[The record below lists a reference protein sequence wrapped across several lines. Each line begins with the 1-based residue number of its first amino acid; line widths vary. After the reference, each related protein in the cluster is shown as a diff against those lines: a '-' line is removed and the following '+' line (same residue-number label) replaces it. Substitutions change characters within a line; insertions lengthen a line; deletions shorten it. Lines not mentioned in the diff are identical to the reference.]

1 MTLRSFAVNITF
13 MIRIDDREESAE
25 LIRSHLREY
34 NRAFFTDSEDINI
47 VDEED
52 GVFRGGLAACRDFD
66 TLYIEYLTVDPA
78 FRGKGVGRELIKEA
92 ERVAAIKGAR
102 RIRLM
107 TYSFQAPGF
116 YEKMGFRKEFSVSPA
131 FGGYDEYHFVKEVCR
146 ADN

>member
-1 MTLRSFAVNITF
+1 
-13 MIRIDDREESAE
+13 MIRIDDRDESAD

-47 VDEED
+47 IDEED

-66 TLYIEYLTVDPA
+66 TLYIDYLAVDPS
-78 FRGKGVGRELIKEA
+78 FRGNGVGRELIHEA
-92 ERVAAIKGAR
+92 ERIAASKGAR

-116 YEKMGFRKEFSVSPA
+116 YEKMGFRKEFTVSPA
-131 FGGYDEYHFVKEVCR
+131 FCDYDEYHFVKEVSC
-146 ADN
+146 ADK